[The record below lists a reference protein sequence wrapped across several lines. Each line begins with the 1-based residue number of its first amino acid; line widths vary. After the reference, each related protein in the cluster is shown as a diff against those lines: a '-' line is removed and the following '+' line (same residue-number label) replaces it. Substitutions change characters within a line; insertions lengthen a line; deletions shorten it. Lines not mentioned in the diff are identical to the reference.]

1 MKVVDCILCLKGYH
15 EWKLSGGIGIWRYG
29 GIVKIASS
37 SKRPASNLSRSGGSD
52 QQMLEFVHLLSEVSL
67 EECKV
72 VEAQHSLFQHFV
84 LRVVRAFLLE
94 WSEAEDSPLDDMVGE
109 FCLFSSSFFP
119 ENLFYLAVYYFLD
132 KCPQPLAENNAGTL
146 SQ

>member
-15 EWKLSGGIGIWRYG
+15 EWKKSGGIGIWRYG

-37 SKRPASNLSRSGGSD
+37 SKRLVSHLNRGGGSD

-67 EECKV
+67 EESRV
-72 VEAQHSLFQHFV
+72 EEAQHSLFQRFV

-94 WSEAEDSPLDDMVGE
+94 WGEAEDLPLDDMVGE
-109 FCLFSSSFFP
+109 FCLFMSCCVPLSRCQDDA
-119 ENLFYLAVYYFLD
+119 LFDA
-132 KCPQPLAENNAGTL
+132 KP
-146 SQ
+146 

>member
-37 SKRPASNLSRSGGSD
+37 SKRPASHLTRGGGSD

-67 EECKV
+67 EESR
-72 VEAQHSLFQHFV
+72 VEEV

-94 WSEAEDSPLDDMVGE
+94 WGEAEDLPLDDMVGE
-109 FCLFSSSFFP
+109 FCLFVSIC
-119 ENLFYLAVYYFLD
+119 
-132 KCPQPLAENNAGTL
+132 CP
-146 SQ
+146 S

>member
-37 SKRPASNLSRSGGSD
+37 SKRLASNLSRGGGSD

-67 EECKV
+67 EESKV
-72 VEAQHSLFQHFV
+72 VEVQHSLFQHFV

-94 WSEAEDSPLDDMVGE
+94 WGEAEDSPLDDMVGE
-109 FCLFSSSFFP
+109 FYLFAFSFC
-119 ENLFYLAVYYFLD
+119 FYFWRRIYFHLALQYFLD
-132 KCPQPLAENNAGTL
+132 K
-146 SQ
+146 